1 MPVNCPECGAE
12 HPAGRKFCTG
22 CGAPLAATCPAC
34 GAVAGPGERF
44 CGECGQAL
52 SGGPAPGGGPAL
64 AVGPPHAVGG
74 DGPEGERKWVSVLF
88 ADVAGSM
95 TRAEALGPE
104 RWATLMDR
112 FFSAA
117 AEAVAQAGG
126 TVDKFTGDGIMAV
139 FGAPV
144 AQEDHARRACLAA
157 LRLVAVAADLD
168 LPLRVGIH
176 SGEVVAGDVGA
187 GRWGERTALGHAV
200 GLAQRMESLAD
211 AGGVCLSDRTA
222 ELVAGHFRLR
232 DGGLHD
238 VKGASRPVRVFDL
251 VGPQFRPAGVVR
263 TAAPL
268 VGRQAE
274 FGALE
279 DALHRAEAG
288 DAQVVGVVGEAGVGK
303 SRLSEEFA
311 AACSAEGITVRR
323 GAGLSHARDVP
334 LLPVLHLLRDAFGVA
349 ETDGPAA
356 AREKIAG
363 SVVKLDP
370 ELVDGLPVLFDFLE
384 VPDPERPSRLAPEG
398 RQRQVFAVL
407 RRVTQRRSEREV
419 LVLLLEDLHWFD
431 AASLTFLDELIP
443 TFPGTR
449 TLVLANFRPEFQ
461 APWMAHSYYRQLSLA
476 PLASAAV
483 DTLTAALV
491 GRDPSLATLPAE
503 LRARTGGNPFFLEEV
518 VRSLVE
524 DGTLAG
530 EPGAYRLARPLTEA
544 RVPAT
549 VHAVLAARIDRLP
562 AAAKQT
568 LQTASVIGRTFPV
581 AVLERIGGGAED
593 LGRLCA
599 AEFLQADGEDS
610 YRFWHPLT
618 QEVAY
623 RSLLTPRRRA
633 LHAAVAR
640 ALIDLDAER
649 LDERA
654 ALIATHLAA
663 AGEAW
668 DAAQWEYRAGE
679 WALRRDLGE
688 ATQRWRTVL
697 VHLGAV
703 EPSEQSLSLE
713 LRTRIRLLRAAT
725 WSGVVLPDRES
736 IFTGGAALAERL
748 SDRAELPLLYVARGL
763 EQFAAGLVGESME
776 AADTAL
782 ALADRQPRPDTLAI
796 TALFASDRSGYG
808 GPPTDALRFADLA
821 IARAGDD
828 PDLGSG
834 FLGSSVLARARH
846 ARAEALAL
854 VGRPGDARRE
864 LDAAV
869 ELLRR
874 RRELQFLPFVLP
886 GYVRL
891 ADLTGTDHAAGT
903 QAAEAVRIVQETGMS
918 GIMLITALEAEAL
931 AALAAGSFDEA
942 AQRCALALAEARE
955 RRTGLFLEAVL
966 LAHLARARLGLGDQ
980 TGARA
985 VAAEAIEVAHRQG
998 APVVEV
1004 YARLVRG
1011 RVDASPAELHAALTL
1026 AGELGAA
1033 AYEPFC
1039 LEALARLDKDDAG
1052 LAGAAARFAAV
1063 GATGHARRL
1072 QAELA

>member
-1 MPVNCPECGAE
+1 MTVACAACGAE

-22 CGAPLAATCPAC
+22 CGAALVVACSAC
-34 GAVAGPGERF
+34 GAPAGPGERF
-44 CGECGQAL
+44 CGECGKPLA
-52 SGGPAPGGGPAL
+52 GGPAPDALQGGGP
-64 AVGPPHAVGG
+64 
-74 DGPEGERKWVSVLF
+74 DGECKWVSVLF

-95 TRAEALGPE
+95 TRAESLGPE
-104 RWATLMDR
+104 QWATLMNR
-112 FFSAA
+112 FFSAGA
-117 AEAVAQAGG
+117 DAVTQAGG

-157 LRLVAVAADLD
+157 LALVRVAGELE

-187 GRWGERTALGHAV
+187 GRFGERTALGHAV
-200 GLAQRMESLAD
+200 GLAQRMENLAD
-211 AGGVCLSDRTA
+211 IGGVCLTERTA
-222 ELVAGHFRLR
+222 ELVAGHFRLSDR
-232 DGGLHD
+232 GLHD
-238 VKGASRPVRVFDL
+238 VKGASRPVGVFAL
-251 VGPQFRPAGVVR
+251 VGPQFRPAGTVR
-263 TAAPL
+263 TATPL

-274 FGALE
+274 LTVLE
-279 DALHRAEAG
+279 DALRRAEAG

-311 AACSAEGITVRR
+311 NACIAQGITVRR
-323 GAGLSHARDVP
+323 TAGLSHARDVP
-334 LLPVLHLLRDAFGVA
+334 LLPVLLLLRDAFGVA
-349 ETDGPAA
+349 DTDGPAA

-363 SVVKLDP
+363 RVVTLDP
-370 ELVDGLPVLFDFLE
+370 GLVDGLPVLFDFLE
-384 VPDPERPSRLAPEG
+384 VPDPERPARLAPEA

-419 LVLLLEDLHWFD
+419 LILMLEDLHWFD
-431 AASLTFLDELIP
+431 AASLAFLDELIP

-476 PLASAAV
+476 PLAPDAV
-483 DTLTAALV
+483 DTLTGELV

-503 LRARTGGNPFFLEEV
+503 LRSRTGGNPFFLEEI

-530 EPGAYRLARPLTEA
+530 EPGAYRLTRPLTEA
-544 RVPAT
+544 RVPGT

-562 AAAKQT
+562 AHDKET
-568 LQTASVIGRTFPV
+568 LQTASVIGRSFPV
-581 AVLERIGGGAED
+581 AVLERISGQAAD
-593 LGRLCA
+593 VGRLCA
-599 AEFLQADGEDS
+599 AEFLQADGEDG

-623 RSLLTPRRRA
+623 RSLLTPRRQA

-640 ALIDLDAER
+640 ALEGLDDER

-654 ALIATHLAA
+654 ALIATHFAA
-663 AGEAW
+663 AGDAW
-668 DAAQWEYRAGE
+668 EAAQWEYRAGE

-697 VHLGAV
+697 DHLAAV
-703 EPSEQSLSLE
+703 DPGEASLTLE

-725 WSGVVLPDRES
+725 WSGVVLADREA
-736 IFTGGAALAERL
+736 IFAGGAALVERL
-748 SDRAELPLLYVARGL
+748 SDQAEFPLLYVASGL
-763 EQFAAGLVGESME
+763 ERFTAGLVGDSLD
-776 AADTAL
+776 AADMAL
-782 ALADRQPRPDTLAI
+782 RLAESHPRADTLAI
-796 TALFASDRSGYG
+796 AALFASDRAVYG
-808 GPPTDALRFADLA
+808 GSATDALRFADLA
-821 IARAGDD
+821 VARAGDD

-834 FLGSSVLARARH
+834 FLGSSVLGRAWH
-846 ARAEALAL
+846 ARAEALAV
-854 VGRPGDARRE
+854 VGRPAEARRE
-864 LDAAV
+864 LDRSV

-886 GYVRL
+886 CYVRL
-891 ADLTGTDHAAGT
+891 ADLTGSDHAADTHAG
-903 QAAEAVRIVQETGMS
+903 EAVRIVQETGML

-931 AALAAGSFDEA
+931 VALLAGRFDEA
-942 AQRCALALAEARE
+942 AQRCSLALAEARE
-955 RRTGLFLEAVL
+955 RRTGLFLEAAL
-966 LAHLARARLGLGDQ
+966 LAHLARARLGLGDVA
-980 TGARA
+980 GARVA
-985 VAAEAIEVAHRQG
+985 AAEAIDVARRQG
-998 APVVEV
+998 ARVVEV
-1004 YARLVRG
+1004 YARLVGG
-1011 RVDASPAELHAALTL
+1011 RVTASASDLRAAL
-1026 AGELGAA
+1026 AQAVELGAS

-1039 LEALARLDKDDAG
+1039 LEELARLDKDDTG

-1072 QAELA
+1072 EAELA